1 MKSLM
6 LDLQDKHEIVGAVR
20 SLGLFGIIELVKDK
34 QSMEPLAPFN
44 GTSEPM
50 NKLRKIFR
58 DEGLY
63 TFVRFN
69 YFFANPPLIITEE
82 ELRHGFDIFDRA
94 LTQIAG

>member
-1 MKSLM
+1 
-6 LDLQDKHEIVGAVR
+6 
-20 SLGLFGIIELVKDK
+20 
-34 QSMEPLAPFN
+34 MEPLAPFN

-63 TFVRFN
+63 TFVRMN
-69 YFFANPPLIITEE
+69 YFFTNPPLIITEE

-94 LTQIAG
+94 LATIAG

>member
-1 MKSLM
+1 MAALM
-6 LDLQDKHEIVGAVR
+6 AKHAIVGAVR
-20 SLGLFGIIELVKDK
+20 SIGLFGIIELVKDR

-50 NKLRKIFR
+50 NTLRKIFR

-63 TFVRFN
+63 TFVRMN
-69 YFFANPPLIITEE
+69 YFFANPPLVITEE

-94 LTQIAG
+94 LTQIV

>member
-1 MKSLM
+1 VMKSLM

-50 NKLRKIFR
+50 NMLRKIFR

-63 TFVRFN
+63 TFVRYN
-69 YFFANPPLIITEE
+69 YFFANPPLIVTEE

-94 LTQIAG
+94 LTAIA